1 MQISRVECGAA
12 LLGGVCLSL
21 SNGWTFRDSLCR
33 KIRELEA
40 RLALYESSG
49 SHGGQYMSTIIFMRL
64 KEILIVAQ

>member
-12 LLGGVCLSL
+12 LLDRVCLSL
-21 SNGWTFRDSLCR
+21 LKRWTLHDILFR

-49 SHGGQYMSTIIFMRL
+49 SHGG
-64 KEILIVAQ
+64 